1 MRAWHILLGI
11 CSVTLLSIAPTSAQS
26 KTKPTVTR
34 DAVTGEYVV
43 QTIVDGMARQFR
55 FMPATRL
62 QFGVESKV
70 KFDGVDHYEY
80 DYLFSNDGRS
90 QQELYSIAL
99 LAGLPSEIT
108 QSPAGWEPNI
118 IRSRGRIYWYRI
130 TDGYG
135 LQGIPP
141 GTSLGG
147 FSIRSLLLPGPID
160 VQGRGNV
167 GPPQVPPGTPGELIE
182 ALDDVMRR
190 DFVVAR
196 TIGPRIPPG
205 INEPELKIG
214 TQLSRVRS
222 AFVVAL
228 MRSEHEAARRTEG
241 ELSKAIQAFDSGND
255 SSGLQWF
262 ENARASARELTE
274 TAWLRALRD
283 ALEIN
288 FDHIER
294 RFVDK

>member
-1 MRAWHILLGI
+1 MKGCRIFFVVCAL
-11 CSVTLLSIAPTSAQS
+11 TLLPITSASAQGPA
-26 KTKPTVTR
+26 KPTVTR
-34 DAVTGEYVV
+34 DAATGEYVV
-43 QTIVDGMARQFR
+43 QALVDGMARQFR

-70 KFDGVDHYEY
+70 KFDGVDQYGY
-80 DYLFSNDGRS
+80 DFVFSNDGRS

-99 LAGLPSEIT
+99 LGGLPSEIT
-108 QSPAGWEPNI
+108 QSPAGWEPNV
-118 IRSRGRIYWYRI
+118 IRSRGRMYWYRI

-141 GTSLGG
+141 GTNLGG

-228 MRSEHEAARRTEG
+228 MRSEHEAARRLED
-241 ELSKAIQAFDSGND
+241 ELSKAIQAFDAGND
-255 SSGLQWF
+255 SSGRQWF

-294 RFVDK
+294 RFANR